1 MINKN
6 ILKNIFKTKN
16 RKIDKMKSL
25 LSICDIKDEVPE
37 ILELAKDFKD
47 KKIQDKPLEDKNLA
61 MIFQKASTR
70 TRVSFEVGM
79 NQLGGN
85 ALFLSND
92 DIQMGRGEPISD
104 TAKVLSRYVDG
115 IMIRAIEHS
124 DVVELAEEAD
134 VPIISG
140 LTNLEHPCQ
149 ALADMLTIK
158 EHIKDF
164 NGKFSYVGDGNN
176 VCNSLLLICA
186 TLGMDIAVACPKGY
200 KPKTEIIK
208 KANKIAEKNN
218 SYVIITDDVEVA
230 VKNALAV
237 YTDVW
242 ISMGDEKDKGKRRK
256 DFKKYQVNEEL
267 MKLANDNAIFMHC
280 LPAIR
285 GEEVS
290 AEVINSPQSVVID
303 QAENRLHAQKAV
315 LYHFLK

>member
-1 MINKN
+1 
-6 ILKNIFKTKN
+6 
-16 RKIDKMKSL
+16 MKSL
-25 LSICDIKDEVPE
+25 LSVTDIKNEIFE
-37 ILELAKDFKD
+37 ILDLAKNFKD
-47 KKIQDKPLEDKNLA
+47 GKIEGKPLKDKTLA
-61 MIFQKASTR
+61 MIFQKSSTR

-79 NQLGGN
+79 YELGGYS
-85 ALFLSND
+85 LFLSSD
-92 DIQMGRGEPISD
+92 EIQMGRGEPISD

-115 IMIRAIEHS
+115 IMIRAVEHS
-124 DVVELAEEAD
+124 DVVELAKEAD

-149 ALADMLTIK
+149 ALADMLTIQ
-158 EHIKDF
+158 EHVGNF
-164 NGKFSYVGDGNN
+164 NGKFTYIGDGNN

-186 TLGMDIAVACPKGY
+186 SLGMDIAVGCPKGY
-200 KPKTEIIK
+200 EPDVDIIK

-230 VKNALAV
+230 AKNAAVV

-242 ISMGDEKDKGKRRK
+242 VSMGDEKEQGKRRK
-256 DFKKYQVNEEL
+256 IFKKYQVNEKL
-267 MKLANDNAIFMHC
+267 MKLAKDNAIFMHC

-290 AEVINSPQSVVID
+290 SEVIDGSQSVVID

-315 LYHFLK
+315 LYHFLG